1 MYSSDDPR
9 QIGVLLRISR
19 SLDIVGDVSVN
30 LNDPSELLAWATTL
44 PEPTALAWRAMDSEK
59 RYVQVNA
66 AHHRSPVHGNITAV
80 LCCEQ
85 HRPFWDE
92 LLDADL
98 EPGSEQV
105 ITVEALSQAWASAV
119 PLAPTT
125 P

>member
-19 SLDIVGDVSVN
+19 SLDVVGDVTVKVD
-30 LNDPSELLAWATTL
+30 DPSELLAWANTL
-44 PEPTALAWRAMDSEK
+44 PEPTALVWRAVDSEK
-59 RYVQVNA
+59 RYAQVSA
-66 AHHRSPVHGNITAV
+66 SHRRRPVHGTITAV

-92 LLDADL
+92 LLGTDL
-98 EPGSEQV
+98 EPGTDQPVSV
-105 ITVEALSQAWASAV
+105 KALSQAWAGAV

-125 P
+125 Q